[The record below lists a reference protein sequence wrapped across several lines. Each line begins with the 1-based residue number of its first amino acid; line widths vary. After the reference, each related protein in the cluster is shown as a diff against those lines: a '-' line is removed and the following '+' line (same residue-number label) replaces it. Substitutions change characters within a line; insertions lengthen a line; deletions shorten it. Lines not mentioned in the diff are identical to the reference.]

1 MINFGV
7 LIKTAKFKVCMS
19 SGFVRVELKKSSKT
33 QNGLLH
39 C

>member
-7 LIKTAKFKVCMS
+7 LIKDKFKVCMF
-19 SGFVRVELKKSSKT
+19 SGFERVELKKSSKT